1 MLLLLIHVSFNSN
14 EAYGEEEQ
22 DSIFLQQLQVLQKD
36 LKKAVYLF
44 FNEIAEAL
52 SNNSRC
58 ELRHFGTFKIKNM
71 KARIGR
77 NPKTGTQVMIEKK
90 KIPSFKTVNN
100 MIYFEAG

>member
-1 MLLLLIHVSFNSN
+1 MLKSELIQKLSDLYPN
-14 EAYGEEEQ
+14 
-22 DSIFLQQLQVLQKD
+22 ILQKD

-77 NPKTGTQVMIEKK
+77 NPKTGIQVIIKEK
-90 KIPSFKTVNN
+90 KIPSFKMSKILGTKINQ
-100 MIYFEAG
+100 GL